1 MSLNLRQIEVF
12 RAVMSA
18 GSISD
23 AAALLHVS
31 QPAVSRLL
39 SYTEAKIGF
48 ALFERV
54 KGRLYATP
62 EAKRL
67 FREVEAVYLGVQRVN
82 ELAHDLAER
91 RHGFVN
97 VMSSPSIG
105 QALIPAAIA
114 EFRLRHQEVHVTFS
128 FQNYPQMK
136 ERLLKHQADLGIVIL
151 PMDHPNLE
159 VTPLGE
165 APMSC
170 IFPIGHPL
178 TLIERLTLADLRP
191 YPLISYDPTTP
202 FGAIVDRMFAE
213 AGEPLVSMMEVGSPQ
228 NACALVA
235 MGAGIALVDGFSASS
250 HPRGEFVTRPVADA
264 PALVANLVRPR
275 REPLSQLAQ
284 SFVDILRAQML
295 RSGFAVSAAPVP
307 DEHAADAQRPES
319 ASA

>member
-1 MSLNLRQIEVF
+1 MSMNLRQIEVF

-18 GSISD
+18 GSISG
-23 AAALLHVS
+23 AAAILHVS

-54 KGRLYATP
+54 KGRLFATP

-67 FREVEAVYLGVQRVN
+67 LREVEAVYLGVQRVN
-82 ELAHDLAER
+82 ELAQDLAER
-91 RHGFVN
+91 RHGFVH

-114 EFRLRHQEVHVTFS
+114 EFRARHAEVHVSFS
-128 FQNYPQMK
+128 FQNYTQMK
-136 ERLLKHQADLGIVIL
+136 ERLLNQQADLGVVIL

-159 VTPLGE
+159 VVPLGE
-165 APMSC
+165 ATMTC
-170 IFPIGHPL
+170 IVPPGHPL
-178 TLIERLTLADLRP
+178 AAVARLSLAELRP

-202 FGAIVDRMFAE
+202 FGAIVERMYAA
-213 AGEPLVSMMEVGSPQ
+213 AGEPLVSSTEVGSPQ

-235 MGAGIALVDGFSASS
+235 RGAGIAFVDGFSARS
-250 HPRGEFVTRPVADA
+250 HPAGQFVAREVAGA
-264 PALVANLVRPR
+264 PTLVANLVHPR

-284 SFVDILRAQML
+284 AFVAILRGLMV
-295 RSGFAVSAAPVP
+295 REGFASGTA
-307 DEHAADAQRPES
+307 
-319 ASA
+319 